1 MTILDHFVLGL
12 FPAFQNGR
20 LGGIEESGRLGW
32 DSITSTTNAALV
44 YYANPAAYKLGEKYH
59 TRLQTVAAVLK
70 IKSQPQTL
78 LVWHVGLM
86 KLVPFIRQHPGKVFL
101 FLHGIETWKKHR
113 WLTRRLLNRVDVFLS
128 NSEFTWQ
135 KFLEYNAS
143 FHQSRHLR
151 VSLGTGETAAAV
163 AIPRDSPPAALM
175 VSRLAVSEDY
185 KGHREVIAA
194 WPSVQRSNPLA
205 ELWIAGDGDLRAELE
220 HAVRELR
227 LEDAVKFL
235 GKVSE
240 EQKHDLLKRCR
251 CLVMPSRGEGFGLC
265 GIADPMTKASL
276 TSNFDNQMQGEDLGG
291 RSLTFA
297 IRIPKISRSVWETHA
312 LPLSIRQ
319 APGTSQCTIWK
330 REIALATT
338 GKPITSVNCDVTL
351 AMSLGHGI
359 QTRTPS
365 WCCVPTENGG

>member
-44 YYANPAAYKLGEKYH
+44 SYANPAAYNLGEKYH

-101 FLHGIETWKKHR
+101 FLHGIETWKKHG

-135 KFLEYNAS
+135 KFLEYNAG

-251 CLVMPSRGEGFGLC
+251 CLVMPSRGEGFGLVYLEAMRLGRPC
-265 GIADPMTKASL
+265 LVSTLDAGREVVNPPEAGLAVDP
-276 TSNFDNQMQGEDLGG
+276 DDREDLTNAICRLVDDG
-291 RSLTFA
+291 REWQQW
-297 IRIPKISRSVWETHA
+297 SVQARRRYEQNYTAKHFQERLVAA
-312 LPLSIRQ
+312 LFS
-319 APGTSQCTIWK
+319 
-330 REIALATT
+330 
-338 GKPITSVNCDVTL
+338 
-351 AMSLGHGI
+351 
-359 QTRTPS
+359 
-365 WCCVPTENGG
+365 TEV